1 MRKPLDEMTPDELR
15 RESEYQECHFQNLVK
30 GLDISGPYPKT
41 RFRRCWGAC
50 REVVVT
56 IAQIVFWTIVTC
68 GIIVG
73 IVTALIMM
81 VAAVST

>member
-15 RESEYQECHFQNLVK
+15 RESEYQEGHFQNLVK
-30 GLDISGPYPKT
+30 GLDISGPYPT
-41 RFRRCWGAC
+41 SWLSRCWGEY
-50 REVVVT
+50 RELVVT
-56 IAQIVFWTIVTC
+56 TAKIIFWTIVTC